1 MYRYTVYPDNKNH
14 PYHKISEKRQGMWKN
29 VKKMMT
35 SHFKSTSETK
45 GKYYEEYPGK
55 VGGDGILATNS

>member
-1 MYRYTVYPDNKNH
+1 
-14 PYHKISEKRQGMWKN
+14 
-29 VKKMMT
+29 MT

-55 VGGDGILATNS
+55 VGGEGIFATKGIYYEEYPGKEGGDGILATNS